1 MILNSFKNEIYFFKR
16 VIPSDFLV
24 DFQNITFS
32 HINVKKIASAF
43 TCENGRLGQM
53 IKSEFRALCEP

>member
-1 MILNSFKNEIYFFKR
+1 MKYIFSKELYRQI
-16 VIPSDFLV
+16 FLV

-53 IKSEFRALCEP
+53 IKSEFRAFCEP